1 LTVRVS
7 FDLDDTLI
15 CQSLTP
21 TEPPLPS
28 WRRWRHPEPL
38 RLGAASLIRGLR
50 TRDCSVWVYTTSF
63 RSPASIRGRLRAHG
77 TPVDA
82 VVNQDRHDRVVGR
95 SGPSKYPPAFGID
108 LHVDDLPGVATEG
121 ARHGFEVLI
130 VALDDPDWYRSVL
143 KAVDKWIL
151 TRGAS
156 FGPI

>member
-1 LTVRVS
+1 VRVS

-121 ARHGFEVLI
+121 ARYGFEVVI
-130 VALDDPDWYRSVL
+130 VTPDDREWTDKVL
-143 KAVDKWIL
+143 EAEDQRIVM
-151 TRGAS
+151 RGAS
-156 FGPI
+156 LGSI